1 MNTPADRIRQYLTEV
16 AQLRARTAHTA
27 TAQAVRDIKLL
38 QARRF
43 EATYA
48 DLLADPRHH
57 PATRFFL
64 DELYG
69 DHNFTQRDAQFGRIA
84 GAIERLFPAA
94 VAQLAVDMAELHAM
108 TEQLDT
114 TLGTH
119 WLQRPDLGATPRY
132 VAAWRQTG
140 SPAQRQ
146 QQLQVVLQMGREL
159 QHLTGK
165 KSLRLGLRMMRGPA
179 QAAGLGALQAFLE
192 RGFEA
197 FGHMGDARHFL
208 AAIEQRESHWITVLF
223 DAPQAAQALAH
234 LMGEEEIG

>member
-1 MNTPADRIRQYLTEV
+1 MNTPTERIRQHLEQVTH
-16 AQLRARTAHTA
+16 LRAHLQDAA
-27 TAQAVRDIKLL
+27 LAQAVREIKVL

-48 DLLADPRHH
+48 DLLRDPRHR

-69 DHNFTQRDAQFGRIA
+69 DHDFAQRDAQFSRIA
-84 GAIERLFPAA
+84 GAIERLFPEA
-94 VAQLAVDMAELHAM
+94 VAQLAVDMAELHAV
-108 TEQLDT
+108 TEQLDA

-119 WLQRPDLGATPRY
+119 WQTLPTLSPAPRY

-140 SPAQRQ
+140 TPAQRQ
-146 QQLQVVLQMGREL
+146 QQLRVVLQMGREL
-159 QHLTGK
+159 QHLTRK
-165 KSLRLGLRMMRGPA
+165 KSLRLALRMMRGPA

-197 FGHMGDARHFL
+197 FSHMGDAQGFL
-208 AAIEQRESHWITVLF
+208 AAIEQRETRWMDLLF
-223 DAPQAAQALAH
+223 NDAQAAPALAP
-234 LMGEEEIG
+234 LIGDTRIT